1 MKLSKLASVI
11 LVVLAFCLPWV
22 NSTLTVNVLEETK
35 NIFLLLVVLILGIIY
50 LYRSY
55 LRKDIRFI
63 KTPFDFPVIL
73 WMVINLI
80 STFLSVSSQ
89 YSGWGVLNRMSGSIV
104 STLSLGALYFLI
116 VNLLENESEI
126 RSIVKGMIVSVGL
139 MAIVYLLKIT
149 GVLDPVFSALSNQN
163 IISPVLGNGSL
174 SLVGG
179 YDQLSLLF
187 LVTVP
192 LTLQYVVDA
201 NKPIDRIIGVS
212 SLVFQ
217 LATFLGINFNS
228 LPLFS
233 AIASIVLMLASVIY
247 IFIKYRQVWFETHI
261 ISSII
266 IVAAI
271 LVSILLMGI
280 PTIKSSINLKTTF
293 PRAPELN
300 FTDAWYVSTKT
311 WTEIPIKGLLIG
323 SGPDTYAIAFNRFKP
338 ETLATIEFDK
348 SSSQVFEIMSNIG
361 LLGLAVFLYMLVKVL
376 NFTFKKLSTLS
387 SQTEYTLVFGL
398 SLSALLF
405 LISNFFNGNYVTVQT
420 YFYLILGLMS
430 VMYVYNNKMS
440 NEELVFSFKLNRN
453 KLTEERTLEL
463 LPIIS
468 LILISVFMVYTVI
481 TVGNSYMSSINFQK
495 ALNKESEAIKFLN
508 SKENKIEKLE
518 DKKTLVGLY
527 KEAYNL
533 ALESN
538 KNQTRDYSLRQLS
551 VYALYI
557 VLNNQRKV
565 DSTDKV
571 LTDDELNGYL
581 TSLADANGSVN
592 LSIQANPNNYS
603 NYESGSLIFQQL
615 YNLNQSLVKDN
626 KDSKDVA
633 LKDRPYFT
641 QALSLANAS
650 LKLNPTRIDTMLVLG
665 QLLTASSS
673 QEDITTA
680 KNLFETAYRLNRSNL
695 NSVSLLG
702 QFYEATANYTT
713 AKQLYTFTKENFVQ
727 KDSELYKNLDSK
739 IAEMDKKIAE
749 STKK

>member
-22 NSTLTVNVLEETK
+22 NSTLTVNILEETK
-35 NIFLLLVVLILGIIY
+35 NIFLLVAVLVLGLIY

-55 LRKDIRFI
+55 LRKDIRFV

-73 WMVINLI
+73 WMAINLI
-80 STFLSVSSQ
+80 SSFLSVSAQ
-89 YSGWGVLNRMSGSIV
+89 YSGWGVFNRMSGSIV
-104 STLSLGALYFLI
+104 STLSLGTLYFLI
-116 VNLLENESEI
+116 VNLLENETEI
-126 RSIVKGMIVSVGL
+126 RSVVKGMIISVGL
-139 MAIVYLLKIT
+139 MGLVYLLKIT
-149 GVLDPVFSALSNQN
+149 GVIDPVFLALSNRG
-163 IISPVLGNGSL
+163 IISPLLSNGSF

-179 YDQLSLLF
+179 YDQLSILF

-192 LTLQYVVDA
+192 LTLQYIVDA
-201 NKPIDRIIGVS
+201 NKSADRVMGVS
-212 SLVFQ
+212 SVIFQ
-217 LATFLGINFNS
+217 IATFIGINFNS

-233 AIASIVLMLASVIY
+233 AIASIILMLATIIY

-261 ISSII
+261 ASSIV
-266 IVAAI
+266 IVGAI

-280 PTIKSSINLKTTF
+280 PSIKTAINLKTDF
-293 PRAPELN
+293 VRAPELN

-323 SGPDTYAIAFNRFKP
+323 SGPDTYVIAFNRFKP
-338 ETLATIEFDK
+338 DYLATLEFDK

-361 LLGLAVFLYMLVKVL
+361 LLGLAVFLFMLFKVL
-376 NFTFKKLSTLS
+376 NFTFKKLSILAN
-387 SQTEYTLVFGL
+387 QTEGTLIFGL
-398 SLSALLF
+398 SLSALLY
-405 LISNFFNGNYVTVQT
+405 LVSNFFNGNFITVQS
-420 YFYLILGLMS
+420 YFYIILGLMS
-430 VMYVYNNKMS
+430 VMYIYNNKMN
-440 NEELVFSFKLNRN
+440 NEELSFSFKLNRN

-463 LPIIS
+463 LPMIS
-468 LILISVFMVYTVI
+468 LILLSVFMVYTVI
-481 TVGNSYMSSINFQK
+481 NVGSSYMSSINFQK
-495 ALNKESEAIKFLN
+495 ALNKESEAVKFLN

-518 DKKTLVGLY
+518 DKKTLIGLY

-538 KNQTRDYSLRQLS
+538 RNQTRDYSLRQLS
-551 VYALYI
+551 IYALYI

-581 TSLADANGSVN
+581 TSLSDNSGSVN
-592 LSIQANPNNYS
+592 LALSANPNNYF
-603 NYESGSLIFQQL
+603 NYEAGALVFQQL
-615 YNLNQSLVKDN
+615 YNLNQSIVSSN
-626 KDSKDVA
+626 KDAKPVE

-641 QALSLANAS
+641 QALTLANAS
-650 LKLNPTRIDTMLVLG
+650 IKLNPYRIDTMLVLG

-702 QFYEATANYTT
+702 QFYEATQNYTT
-713 AKQLYTFTKENFVQ
+713 AKQLYTFTKENYVQ

-739 IAEMDKKIAE
+739 ITEMDKKIAE
-749 STKK
+749 TPKK

>member
-89 YSGWGVLNRMSGSIV
+89 YSEWGVLNRMSGSIV
-104 STLSLGALYFLI
+104 STLSLGTLYFLI

-149 GVLDPVFSALSNQN
+149 GVLDPVFSALSNRN
-163 IISPVLGNGSL
+163 IISPVLGDGSL

-201 NKPIDRIIGVS
+201 NKPLDRIIGVS

-247 IFIKYRQVWFETHI
+247 IFIKYRHVWFETHI

-280 PTIKSSINLKTTF
+280 PTIKSSVNLKTTF

-361 LLGLAVFLYMLVKVL
+361 LLGLAVFLFMLIKVL

-463 LPIIS
+463 LPMIS
-468 LILISVFMVYTVI
+468 LVLISVFMVYTVI
-481 TVGNSYMSSINFQK
+481 SVGNSYMSSINFQK

-508 SKENKIEKLE
+508 SKENKIEKIE

-680 KNLFETAYRLNRSNL
+680 KNLFETAYRLNRTNL

-713 AKQLYTFTKENFVQ
+713 AKQLYTFTKENYVQ
-727 KDSELYKNLDSK
+727 KDSELYKSLDSK

>member
-1 MKLSKLASVI
+1 
-11 LVVLAFCLPWV
+11 
-22 NSTLTVNVLEETK
+22 
-35 NIFLLLVVLILGIIY
+35 
-50 LYRSY
+50 
-55 LRKDIRFI
+55 
-63 KTPFDFPVIL
+63 
-73 WMVINLI
+73 
-80 STFLSVSSQ
+80 
-89 YSGWGVLNRMSGSIV
+89 
-104 STLSLGALYFLI
+104 
-116 VNLLENESEI
+116 
-126 RSIVKGMIVSVGL
+126 
-139 MAIVYLLKIT
+139 
-149 GVLDPVFSALSNQN
+149 
-163 IISPVLGNGSL
+163 
-174 SLVGG
+174 
-179 YDQLSLLF
+179 
-187 LVTVP
+187 
-192 LTLQYVVDA
+192 
-201 NKPIDRIIGVS
+201 
-212 SLVFQ
+212 
-217 LATFLGINFNS
+217 
-228 LPLFS
+228 
-233 AIASIVLMLASVIY
+233 
-247 IFIKYRQVWFETHI
+247 
-261 ISSII
+261 
-266 IVAAI
+266 
-271 LVSILLMGI
+271 
-280 PTIKSSINLKTTF
+280 
-293 PRAPELN
+293 
-300 FTDAWYVSTKT
+300 
-311 WTEIPIKGLLIG
+311 
-323 SGPDTYAIAFNRFKP
+323 
-338 ETLATIEFDK
+338 
-348 SSSQVFEIMSNIG
+348 
-361 LLGLAVFLYMLVKVL
+361 
-376 NFTFKKLSTLS
+376 
-387 SQTEYTLVFGL
+387 
-398 SLSALLF
+398 
-405 LISNFFNGNYVTVQT
+405 
-420 YFYLILGLMS
+420 MS

-481 TVGNSYMSSINFQK
+481 SVGNSYMSSINFQK

-592 LSIQANPNNYS
+592 LSMQANPNNYS

-615 YNLNQSLVKDN
+615 YNLNQSIVKDN

-739 IAEMDKKIAE
+739 IVEMDKKIAE

>member
-1 MKLSKLASVI
+1 MKLSKLASVV

-35 NIFLLLVVLILGIIY
+35 NIFLLVVVLILGVIY

-149 GVLDPVFSALSNQN
+149 GVLDPVFSALSNRN

-201 NKPIDRIIGVS
+201 NKPLDRIIGVS

-261 ISSII
+261 ASSIV
-266 IVAAI
+266 IVGAI

-280 PTIKSSINLKTTF
+280 PSIKTAINLKTDF
-293 PRAPELN
+293 VRAPELN

-405 LISNFFNGNYVTVQT
+405 LISNFFNGNYVTVQS

-430 VMYVYNNKMS
+430 VMYIYNNKMS

-463 LPIIS
+463 LPMIS
-468 LILISVFMVYTVI
+468 LVLLSVFMVYTVVS
-481 TVGNSYMSSINFQK
+481 VGNSYMSSINFQK
-495 ALNKESEAIKFLN
+495 SLNKESEAIKFLN
-508 SKENKIEKLE
+508 SKENKIEKIE

-680 KNLFETAYRLNRSNL
+680 KNLFETAYRLNRTNL

-713 AKQLYTFTKENFVQ
+713 AKQLYTFTKENYVQ